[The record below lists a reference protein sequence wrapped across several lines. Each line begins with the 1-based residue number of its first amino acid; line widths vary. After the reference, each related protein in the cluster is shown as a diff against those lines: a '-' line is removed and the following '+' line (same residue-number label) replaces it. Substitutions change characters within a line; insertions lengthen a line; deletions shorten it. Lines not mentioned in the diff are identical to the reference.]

1 MSFDRRRFLKA
12 LGLGSLALATSGR
25 ARSASA
31 DTRGPLRVVFF
42 VQPHGHVWSRWHM
55 PVPYVAPTGY
65 GERALADVSAAEFSD
80 VLRPL
85 HPMRQNILAIEGLAQ
100 TSALADLAVIR
111 REHLPDDNDHHVGT
125 AHVLCPQRTLQRAGT
140 FATGNSPSIDQVIAQ
155 RTAGAGRFASRVYG
169 YDYMPNA
176 AVTPFSF
183 VGAGQASPVVHDPR
197 AAFDDLLGLRPPMM
211 SSMPTR
217 EERIAALRGSVL
229 DAAAREY
236 ELLAPRLSREGRER
250 LDQHRALVRDLE
262 QTLAT
267 SSSATCALDPM
278 SLGQMEHS
286 VTQFMRV
293 IKMAFACDLTR
304 VVTFVAPVPQAT
316 EFGYAASDVV
326 HGSFAHESIAGE
338 TACGTTYSPRSEQA
352 MVDLGAWYGRH
363 VLTLMNELAS
373 VTEGAVTLLDRTI
386 IVWVTE
392 LATGTHRHNDLCTVL
407 AGGSDVLKTGRY
419 VRFARDQRNPLA
431 SDPHTLLGPAHN
443 RLHVTLL
450 RAFGHPDDSFGMD
463 SATGADGSTLSL
475 RGPLSEL
482 LRA

>member
-1 MSFDRRRFLKA
+1 MITNRRRFLKA
-12 LGLGSLALATSGR
+12 LGLGSLAAALGGSR
-25 ARSASA
+25 NVASA
-31 DTRGPLRVVFF
+31 DGRGPLRVVFF

-55 PVPYVAPTGY
+55 PVPYAAPTGY
-65 GERALADVSAAEFSD
+65 AERSLVDATAAEFSD
-80 VLRPL
+80 SLRPL
-85 HPMRQNILAIEGLAQ
+85 HPMRHNVLAVEGLAQ

-111 REHLPDDNDHHVGT
+111 RQHLPDDNDHHVAT
-125 AHVLCPQRTLQRAGT
+125 AHVLCPQPTLQRAGT
-140 FATGNSPSIDQVIAQ
+140 FATGGAASIDQLLAQ
-155 RTAGAGRFASRVYG
+155 RTTAPGRVASRVYG

-183 VGAGQASPVVHDPR
+183 VGSGQASPVVHDPR
-197 AAFDDLLGLRPPMM
+197 VAFEDLLGLRPPMM

-250 LDQHRALVRDLE
+250 LEQHRALVRDLE
-262 QTLAT
+262 RTLAAP
-267 SSSATCALDPM
+267 SSAVCNLNEGTLN
-278 SLGQMEHS
+278 QMEHS

-352 MVDLGAWYGRH
+352 MVDLANWYARH

-386 IVWVTE
+386 VVWLTE
-392 LATGTHRHNDLCTVL
+392 LSTGTHRHHDLCTVL
-407 AGGSDVLKTGRY
+407 AGGGDVLKTGRY

-431 SDPHTLLGPAHN
+431 SDAHTLIGPAHN

-450 RAFGHPDDSFGMD
+450 RAFEQPDDSFGIE
-463 SATGADGSTLSL
+463 SASGADGSTLSL
-475 RGPLSEL
+475 RGPLTEL